1 MSRVGEIMANWIS
14 IGLVLIFIIWLI
26 SVLKNKKALLFLP
39 FLLILFITPIYNLL
53 DSKLFIHIFGCGC
66 VPTVQQNMLNIPF
79 NANHLRQTIYGI
91 FFVILIIIGIKLS
104 KQFTKNSQK
113 IIYLATLILYNI
125 FLILKILEMYMW
137 N

>member
-14 IGLVLIFIIWLI
+14 IVLLLIFIIWLI

-66 VPTVQQNMLNIPF
+66 VPPVQQNMFILPV
-79 NANHLRQTIYGI
+79 NA
-91 FFVILIIIGIKLS
+91 
-104 KQFTKNSQK
+104 QK